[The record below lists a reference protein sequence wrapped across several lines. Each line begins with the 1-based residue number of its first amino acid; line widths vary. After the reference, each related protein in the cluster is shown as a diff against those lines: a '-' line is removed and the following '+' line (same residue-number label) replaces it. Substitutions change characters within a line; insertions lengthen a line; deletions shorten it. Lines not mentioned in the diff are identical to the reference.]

1 MKVVGFSGYSGSGKT
16 TLIEKLIGHL
26 KLAGA
31 RVSVLKHAHHDFDI
45 DHPGKDSYRHREAG
59 AYEIVIASDR
69 RLAKIREYDAP
80 AVPTLASMLA
90 ELAPC
95 DWVLVE
101 GFKAAALPKIEVW
114 RAANGKPVQYP
125 SDPRIVAVATDEP
138 ALLPEPTALPL
149 LVLSDVAAVAEF
161 LWSDAERYEYVAPA
175 AEAADAH
182 AGRGA
187 GAPGRRGPPAGR

>member
-26 KLAGA
+26 KHAGA
-31 RVSVLKHAHHDFDI
+31 RVSVVKHAHHDFDI

-59 AYEIVIASDR
+59 AYEIVIASDQ
-69 RLAKIREYDAP
+69 RLAKIRQYDAP
-80 AVPTLASMLA
+80 AVPTLPSMLA
-90 ELAPC
+90 ELSAC

-138 ALLPEPTALPL
+138 ALLPEPTPLPL

-187 GAPGRRGPPAGR
+187 GAPGRRRSPADR